1 MVVELSGRA
10 CLVLLVLG
18 VGGCA
23 GRTGGW
29 RSAHADLRQTLVVSD
44 PEPRLIVAGPAR
56 LLHLRSDRRAP
67 VVVFRVPRHD
77 GTAADCFT
85 VGTQA
90 SSVVMPARGW
100 LEIPKNES
108 MCAMVSR
115 RASLSWHVERFTEAP
130 TLPEPAKDR
139 QLAVTVGQ

>member
-1 MVVELSGRA
+1 MVVELSRRA

-23 GRTGGW
+23 GRMGGW
-29 RSAHADLRQTLVVSD
+29 RSDHADFRQTLIVSD

-56 LLHLRSDRRAP
+56 LLHLHSDRSGP

-85 VGTQA
+85 DGTQM

-100 LEIPKNES
+100 LEIPKNQS
-108 MCAMVSR
+108 MCAVVSR
-115 RASLSWHVERFTEAP
+115 RASLSWHVERFTEAAK
-130 TLPEPAKDR
+130 LPEPDKTR
-139 QLAVTVGQ
+139 QLAVTVAQ